1 MKVPCAVIRDL
12 LPLYA
17 EDLAGEESRALV
29 EEHLADC
36 PDCRKQYEDMKQ
48 PKPAPEP
55 DGAEALRAV
64 KRVIRRRRLTA
75 VLLAALLVFLPLF
88 ALLARGTEKYPLSY
102 EEAEV
107 QVESDKDGWLTL
119 SFGSSVAGV
128 ERVNVTDPDSGKR
141 ILLVQAWNNRM
152 LKLMGLHQL
161 SGVGNWQAN
170 TAYYDCVIYG
180 FGEEQTLLHGEA
192 MNGGVQILPRLVLG
206 YYLLLSLAATAVFG
220 LLWLIFRKK
229 KAAAVLRALFFAA
242 LSYPV
247 GHLLIKGTQT
257 ISFFLLRDLAFI
269 LIAAAA
275 VWGLL
280 MMAWGILFA
289 AEKETRRSRL
299 KGLLIGILLVI
310 LLVFAFFVF
319 VPGSYG
325 STREVRAQLVVDGQ
339 PVGDKSITI
348 YRHGN
353 DYFSELPLKTVIEAL
368 GGEFT
373 WEENDGAR
381 IEAEGKVFILDGD
394 RLRDSAGKTLCRD
407 DRLQFHGEEGEYPHE
422 LYLEHETV
430 QSVLRMLGFESAEIT
445 IDPRNRTVSVTR

>member
-1 MKVPCAVIRDL
+1 MKVPCGVVRDL

-55 DGAEALRAV
+55 DGAEALKGV
-64 KRVIRRRRLTA
+64 KREIRRKRLTA

-88 ALLARGTEKYPLSY
+88 TLLARGTEKYPLSY

-128 ERVNVTDPDSGKR
+128 ERVTVTDPDSGKR
-141 ILLVQAWNNRM
+141 ILLLQAWNNRM

-206 YYLLLSLAATAVFG
+206 YYLLLSLSAAVILG
-220 LLWLIFRKK
+220 LLWLVLRKK
-229 KAAAVLRALFFAA
+229 NDAMILRALFFAA
-242 LSYPV
+242 LSYPIA
-247 GHLLIKGTQT
+247 HLLVKGTET
-257 ISFFLLRDLAFI
+257 LSFHLLRDLAFI

-275 VWGLL
+275 VWSLL
-280 MMAWGILFA
+280 MLGWQWLRRKK
-289 AEKETRRSRL
+289 AEK
-299 KGLLIGILLVI
+299 
-310 LLVFAFFVF
+310 
-319 VPGSYG
+319 
-325 STREVRAQLVVDGQ
+325 
-339 PVGDKSITI
+339 
-348 YRHGN
+348 N
-353 DYFSELPLKTVIEAL
+353 
-368 GGEFT
+368 
-373 WEENDGAR
+373 
-381 IEAEGKVFILDGD
+381 
-394 RLRDSAGKTLCRD
+394 
-407 DRLQFHGEEGEYPHE
+407 
-422 LYLEHETV
+422 
-430 QSVLRMLGFESAEIT
+430 
-445 IDPRNRTVSVTR
+445 